1 MGKKF
6 VLFLAAWI
14 AALPLAGAEN
24 LLRDPAFS
32 RAGKRD
38 ADWYFVR
45 KPDETASAF
54 KAADGV
60 LRLEVKQPGGAIFS
74 CQRIAP
80 EPGKRYIA
88 SFEARGLPGADINAY
103 AEWRGTDGRYRN
115 RTFPKKPVL
124 QRGWKKYEFAFSG
137 DETMGTGKNRPYLA
151 IRLRNRGVL
160 EIRNPSLC
168 EDTPF
173 DKLPGGSCDD
183 AKFWTLGP
191 SARIAPR
198 GGYAGSGM
206 LVLKDPGARA
216 VHKNLFLSGGDLKLN
231 WIVMGQNNENSAN
244 GFAEFSVKIT
254 DDSGKVI
261 AESGRS
267 DCFSGTWQ
275 RKELVFKAPPCR
287 GAQLVCESFSGGLV
301 CFDDFKL
308 TKISPADVIPVRT
321 VLSSPYYRDMI
332 FSTDPVTEIAGRVET
347 TGGVKEIKITF
358 DGKPVDAVPGQ
369 NGGWRFAVP
378 AAHLPEGRHKLF
390 VTALLKNG
398 KTFTETRVIEKLPP
412 GKNEVI
418 VKSDNNLYVN
428 GKPFFFQQERV
439 PLYDTHP
446 GAVSYMR
453 RMNVTASHT
462 FWTRENVPA
471 ATVRKRLDFARDNNL
486 KCVVVIPVA
495 HLFGAG
501 NSPEAAEKTWKNWLE
516 VIRGIRDHDGLLAY
530 YLFDEPLWNGLPLE
544 TVKRTYEDVKRADP
558 YHPVIACEAPRGL
571 PDDWRPYARYCDIF
585 GIDIYPVPEASKHS
599 ELPEKGLRSVG
610 EYTRLALD
618 AVDGRKPVRMV
629 LQAFSWGML
638 GGRGKGVYPTKKE
651 MRFMY
656 YDALLHGARSLGY
669 FSLSLHKKEV
679 CADFFDVVTEIAA
692 VAPALLFGKELKCY
706 VSRPEI
712 RARLFEFRGEK
723 YLIAVNRSEKIQNPV
738 FTVPGVLYHVLGEKR
753 AVDAKAGRFAD
764 KFEPW
769 DVHVY
774 GSSPDLPVPPSPFAP
789 GERSLLDDYLVKRTR
804 RLPNLRTRAGWIWNA
819 AQSPKVYFLKKF
831 TLPGEAAEGVL
842 RITADDGFTA
852 YLNGEKIC
860 SGNDWAFYQEKTV
873 TAKLLRG
880 ENLLAVE
887 AENGGGACGL
897 LADLEVRLKTGE
909 NLSVT
914 TDGTWRVSTRPG
926 KDWQKGGLTD
936 GEPAKV
942 LFPFGKGPWRY

>member
-453 RMNVTASHT
+453 RMGVAANHT
-462 FWTRENVPA
+462 FWTREKVPA
-471 ATVRKRLDFARDNNL
+471 ATVRKRLDFSRENGL
-486 KCVVVIPVA
+486 KCVLVIPVA

-516 VIRGIRDHDGLLAY
+516 VIGKIKDHDGLLAY

-544 TVKRTYEDVKRADP
+544 TVKRTYEDIKRADP

-618 AVDGRKPVRMV
+618 AVDGKKPVRMV

-692 VAPALLFGKELKCY
+692 VAPAFLFGKELKCS

-712 RARLFEFRGEK
+712 KARLFEFRGEK
-723 YLIAVNRSEKIQNPV
+723 YLIAANRSGEVQSAV
-738 FTVPGVLYHVLGEKR
+738 FGVPGALYHVLGEKR
-753 AVDAKAGRFAD
+753 AVDAKAGRLAD

-769 DVHVY
+769 EVHVY
-774 GSSPDLPVPPSPFAP
+774 GSSPDFPAPPSPFAP
-789 GERSLLDDYLVKRTR
+789 GEKRLLDDYLVKRTR
-804 RLPNLRTRAGWIWNA
+804 RLPNLSTRAGWIWDA
-819 AQSPKVYFLKKF
+819 AKSPKVYCIKKF
-831 TLPGEAAEGVL
+831 TLPDEAADAVL

-860 SGNDWAFYQEKTV
+860 SGNDWSFYQEKKV
-873 TAKLLRG
+873 TKQLLRG
-880 ENLLAVE
+880 ENVLAVE

-897 LADLEVRLKTGE
+897 LADLEIRLKTGE
-909 NLSVT
+909 NFSVT
-914 TDGTWRVSTRPG
+914 TDGTWRVSPRAG
-926 KDWQKGGLTD
+926 KDWQKGVLPD

>member
-1 MGKKF
+1 MKKKV

-14 AALPLAGAEN
+14 AALAPAGAEN
-24 LLRDPAFS
+24 LLKDPAFS
-32 RAGKRD
+32 RAGHLD

-45 KPDETASAF
+45 KPDAAATAF
-54 KAADGV
+54 EVADGV

-80 EPGKRYIA
+80 EPGKRYVA
-88 SFEARGLPGADINAY
+88 TFEARGLPGADINAY

-115 RTFPKKPVL
+115 RGLPKKAVL
-124 QRGWKKYEFAFSG
+124 QRGWKKFSFTFSG
-137 DETMGTGKNRPYLA
+137 DESMGTGRNRPYLA

-160 EIRNPSLC
+160 EIRNPELR
-168 EDTPF
+168 EDSPV
-173 DKLPGGSCDD
+173 DKLRGGSCED
-183 AKFWTLGP
+183 ATCWTLER
-191 SARIAPR
+191 SAHIAPR

-216 VHKNLFLSGGDLKLN
+216 ALKGLPLSGGDYKLS
-231 WIVMGQNNENSAN
+231 WIVMGQDNENSAN
-244 GFAEFSVKIT
+244 GFAEFSVRIIG
-254 DDSGKVI
+254 DSGKVI
-261 AESGRS
+261 AQSGRS

-301 CFDDFKL
+301 CFDEFKL
-308 TKISPADVIPVRT
+308 AKVSPADVIPVRT

-358 DGKPVDAVPGQ
+358 DGKPVDAVPGK
-369 NGGWRFAVP
+369 NGGYRFAVP
-378 AAHLPEGRHKLF
+378 AAQLPEGRHELA
-390 VTALLKNG
+390 VTAFLKKG
-398 KTFTETRVIEKLPP
+398 GTFTETRVIEKLPP
-412 GKNEVI
+412 GRNEVI
-418 VKSDNNLYVN
+418 VKSDNNIYVN
-428 GKPFFFQQERV
+428 GNPVFFQQERV
-439 PLYDTHP
+439 PLFDTHP

-462 FWTRENVPA
+462 FWTRESVPA
-471 ATVRKRLDFARDNNL
+471 ATVKQRLDFSRENGL
-486 KCVVVIPVA
+486 KCVVVIPVTYI
-495 HLFGAG
+495 FGAG
-501 NSPEAAEKTWKNWLE
+501 NAPKTAEKTWKSWLE
-516 VIRGIRDHDGLLAY
+516 VIGKIKDHDGLLAY

-618 AVDGRKPVRMV
+618 AVDGKKPVRMV

-638 GGRGKGVYPTKKE
+638 GGRGKGVYPTKRE

-656 YDALLHGARSLGY
+656 YDALLNGARSLGY
-669 FSLSLHKKEV
+669 FSLSLHEKAV

-692 VAPALLFGKELKCY
+692 VAPALLFGKELKCS
-706 VSRPEI
+706 VSRPDI
-712 RARLFEFRGEK
+712 KARLFQFRGEK
-723 YLIAVNRSEKIQNPV
+723 YLIAANRSGEARNAV
-738 FTVPGVLYHVLGEKR
+738 FTVPGSLYHVLGEKR
-753 AVDAKAGRFAD
+753 TADVKAGRLAD

-769 DVHVY
+769 EVHVY
-774 GSSPDLPVPPSPFAP
+774 GSSPDLPVPPRPFAP
-789 GERSLLDDYLVKRTR
+789 GEKRLLDDYLVKRTR
-804 RLPNLRTRAGWIWNA
+804 RLPNLRTRAGWIWDA
-819 AQSPKVYFLKKF
+819 AKSPNVYFVKKF
-831 TLPGEAAEGVL
+831 ALSAEAAGAVL

-860 SGNDWAFYQEKTV
+860 SGNDWAFYREKNV
-873 TAKLLRG
+873 TKQLLRG
-880 ENLLAVE
+880 ENVLAVE

-897 LADLEVRLKTGE
+897 LADLEIRLKTGE
-909 NLSVT
+909 TCSVT
-914 TDGTWRVSTRPG
+914 SDGTWRVSTRPG
-926 KDWQKGGLTD
+926 KDWPKGGLP
-936 GEPAKV
+936 GSEAVQV